1 MAVKHVKMDARAWA
15 SLQLKLKEAGNL
27 HVKVGVLGDKPVTAA
42 AEAGEENISAIEL
55 AAIHEFG
62 SPAAGVPE
70 RSFLRRAFGFGKGAP
85 GQAAVMAKLA
95 KGIVTGK
102 ATPVQ
107 AYNVLGVWGV
117 KQVKD
122 TIAAGP
128 HIPPP
133 LAPATVEK
141 KGSDRPLVDTGR
153 LVNSISHQVEAGRE
167 EAAELEIGTTSN
179 MGPVQQ

>member
-1 MAVKHVKMDARAWA
+1 MAAGKHVKMDTRAWE
-15 SLQLKLKEAGNL
+15 SLKLKLKEAGNL
-27 HVKVGVLGDKPVTAA
+27 HVKIGVLGDKPVTAA
-42 AEAGEENISAIEL
+42 AEAGAESINAIEL

-85 GQAAVMAKLA
+85 GQATVMQKLA
-95 KGIVTGK
+95 QGIVTGK
-102 ATPVQ
+102 ATPLQ
-107 AYNVLGVWGV
+107 AYNLLGVWGV

-133 LAPATVEK
+133 LADSTVAK

-167 EAAELEIGTTSN
+167 EVSLEVGTTSN

>member
-1 MAVKHVKMDARAWA
+1 MAATKHTKMDKRAWEA
-15 SLQLKLKEAGNL
+15 LKLRLKEAGNL
-27 HVKVGVLGDKPVTAA
+27 HVKVGVIGPQASSAA
-42 AEAGEENISAIEL
+42 AEAGEAPISMVEL

-85 GQAAVMAKLA
+85 GQAAVVAKIA
-95 KGIVTGK
+95 KGVVNGK
-102 ATPVQ
+102 ATPLQ
-107 AYNVLGVWGV
+107 AYNLLGVWAV

-153 LVNSISHQVEAGRE
+153 LLNSISHAVESGGDE
-167 EAAELEIGTTSN
+167 TVTLE
-179 MGPVQQ
+179 GPVKQ